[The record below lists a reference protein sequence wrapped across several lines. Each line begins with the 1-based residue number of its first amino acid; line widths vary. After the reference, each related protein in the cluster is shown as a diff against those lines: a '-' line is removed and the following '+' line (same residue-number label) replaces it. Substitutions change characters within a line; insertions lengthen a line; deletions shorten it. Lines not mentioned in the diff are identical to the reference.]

1 MIQNLL
7 DQLQLKYP
15 QCNIYLY
22 GSHVYNT
29 NSEKSDYDFIIV
41 GNTTSEES
49 IKTEFG
55 DLHFYS
61 KPDFMNLLYRQ
72 EISALECYFLP
83 EEFKRERFPLEWTLD
98 LGKLRD
104 SCSQK
109 SSNSWVKAKKKLL
122 VENEPYL
129 AQKSLFHSLRIIQFA
144 IQIAA
149 TGKLS
154 NFDTRILW
162 NEVVSLPLDWEH
174 WVSHFKS
181 RYNSLKSEFKK
192 NAPKS

>member
-7 DQLQLKYP
+7 NQLQLQYSE
-15 QCNIYLY
+15 CNIYLY

-29 NSEKSDYDFIIV
+29 NGDQSDYDFIIV
-41 GNTTSEES
+41 GNITSEES

-61 KPDFMNLLYRQ
+61 KPDFINLLSRQ

-83 EEFKRERFPLEWTLD
+83 NEFKRERFTLEWKLD
-98 LGKLRD
+98 LGRLRD

-122 VENEPYL
+122 VENETYI
-129 AQKSLFHSLRIIQFA
+129 AQKSLFHSLRILNFA
-144 IQIAA
+144 IQIAT

-154 NFDTRILW
+154 NFDSKPLW
-162 NEVVSLPLDWEH
+162 NEVNSLPLDWEK
-174 WVSHFKS
+174 WASHFKPI
-181 RYNSLKSEFKK
+181 YNSLKSEFKK
-192 NAPKS
+192 IAPKL